1 MTKILIIGNGKLCK
15 QLKNVLGDTYDITVQ
30 SISKPQKNYENY
42 FDFPIVIN
50 TAPSP
55 VTPATMFCE
64 GQIIYELASKPYGIS
79 GDTSNLDY
87 RILPSLPS
95 KFFPIEATKL
105 VTDFKLKHYDFF
117 SKDEDFV
124 NANNLLT
131 ARAFKEILEGRASA
145 NGQTRPTIVLC
156 VTGSSCCFTKLLPC
170 VRELQKEFNII
181 PVLSP
186 NAALPNRFGDIEK
199 FKTELRECCTSN
211 IITTIAGAETLASNR
226 DIAAS
231 VVLPATGNTIAKL
244 ANAVTDT
251 CVTMAVKALLRNN
264 KPCIVGISTNDALS
278 GNASNIGVLLN
289 RKNYY
294 FVPFTQDDFVNKPYS
309 MVCNFGAVGET
320 IKLALN
326 GRQIQPIVLCSNRG

>member
-1 MTKILIIGNGKLCK
+1 
-15 QLKNVLGDTYDITVQ
+15 
-30 SISKPQKNYENY
+30 
-42 FDFPIVIN
+42 
-50 TAPSP
+50 
-55 VTPATMFCE
+55 
-64 GQIIYELASKPYGIS
+64 
-79 GDTSNLDY
+79 
-87 RILPSLPS
+87 
-95 KFFPIEATKL
+95 
-105 VTDFKLKHYDFF
+105 
-117 SKDEDFV
+117 
-124 NANNLLT
+124 
-131 ARAFKEILEGRASA
+131 
-145 NGQTRPTIVLC
+145 
-156 VTGSSCCFTKLLPC
+156 LLPC
-170 VRELQKEFNII
+170 VRELQKDFNII

-186 NAALPNRFGDIEK
+186 NATLQNRFGDIEK
-199 FKTELRECCTSN
+199 FKTDLRECCVSN

-289 RKNYY
+289 RKNYF